1 VATARLF
8 LAQMARQQG
17 TAWPAALTAGA
28 IPPLAAWLYEQGLGP
43 LAYHTYRRLDGSAAE
58 LARCLRHDYYCAAAE
73 ATLRQTLLAE
83 ILNLFQQAALPV
95 ALLKGAALQ
104 PLYGHAGLRTMSDL
118 DFWLPASRMAEAV
131 TLLQGAGYYVQTK
144 EDRPLAL
151 QQLSLGEIQL
161 YKQGRTGWLAELH
174 WSPFAGW
181 WLQRTAAIDHD
192 LLWSRIAAIPEPELA
207 QIAPPAD
214 LPAPVSAQAPPS
226 PPASGR
232 EEPPVG
238 RQPVCELAPED
249 AVIHLA
255 VHLAVNHQF
264 APPVVRGLMD
274 IVLTA
279 QARGVDWAVV
289 AARARAWRVATAV
302 WLALRLAEQL
312 LGLEGAGEALRLLRP
327 TSFRRRLLRRFVSVP
342 SVLAGRDLCHGRR
355 RFLLLLLLVDRPQD
369 AGKLLLRAVWP
380 EKEWLAARYGRN
392 AGRLR
397 HLWGIV
403 GRGQV

>member
-1 VATARLF
+1 
-8 LAQMARQQG
+8 
-17 TAWPAALTAGA
+17 
-28 IPPLAAWLYEQGLGP
+28 
-43 LAYHTYRRLDGSAAE
+43 
-58 LARCLRHDYYCAAAE
+58 
-73 ATLRQTLLAE
+73 
-83 ILNLFQQAALPV
+83 
-95 ALLKGAALQ
+95 
-104 PLYGHAGLRTMSDL
+104 
-118 DFWLPASRMAEAV
+118 MAEAV

-151 QQLSLGEIQL
+151 QQMSLGEIQL
-161 YKQGRTGWLAELH
+161 YKQGRPGWLAELH

-181 WLQRTAAIDHD
+181 WLQRTAAINNDA
-192 LLWSRIAAIPEPELA
+192 LWSRRVSWPE
-207 QIAPPAD
+207 
-214 LPAPVSAQAPPS
+214 SAEAEGVARLVYQ
-226 PPASGR
+226 
-232 EEPPVG
+232 
-238 RQPVCELAPED
+238 LAPED

-289 AARARAWRVATAV
+289 AARARAGRVATAV
-302 WLALRLAEQL
+302 WLALHLAEQL

-342 SVLAGRDLCHGRR
+342 SVLAGRDLRHGRR